1 MTIRVDPGT
10 IALYTDVAC
19 GWATVA
25 LHRFYAARAAAG
37 LAEAVR
43 VDHRLF
49 ALEDVNATPLPKP
62 LVEAEIPVFAT
73 LAPDFGFRPWQRDSA
88 EWPVTSLLANEAV
101 HAAKAQGLAAAEEL
115 DLALRRALFGR
126 SRPISMLH
134 EILDV
139 ADACPTIDVAA
150 LREALDDGRA
160 RGQMMRDY
168 RTHRQAVQGSP
179 HFFLADGSDAH
190 NPGVEFH
197 WAGGDEGEGSLVIDS
212 DDTEAMA
219 RLVRQAAG
227 HQGGTA

>member
-37 LAEAVR
+37 LAEA
-43 VDHRLF
+43 L
-49 ALEDVNATPLPKP
+49 
-62 LVEAEIPVFAT
+62 
-73 LAPDFGFRPWQRDSA
+73 
-88 EWPVTSLLANEAV
+88 
-101 HAAKAQGLAAAEEL
+101 HAAKAQGIAAAEEL
-115 DLALRRALFGR
+115 DLALRRALFVR

-190 NPGVEFH
+190 NPGIEFH